1 MRNIS
6 LFIANFIQQVTVGA
20 VETEETAKQHCE
32 EFYVE
37 QGENLDSIFFE
48 YIAAGGQS
56 DVYKCESLRYSKN
69 PRLES
74 DTEG

>member
-1 MRNIS
+1 MKNIS

-37 QGENLDSIFFE
+37 
-48 YIAAGGQS
+48 
-56 DVYKCESLRYSKN
+56 
-69 PRLES
+69 
-74 DTEG
+74 